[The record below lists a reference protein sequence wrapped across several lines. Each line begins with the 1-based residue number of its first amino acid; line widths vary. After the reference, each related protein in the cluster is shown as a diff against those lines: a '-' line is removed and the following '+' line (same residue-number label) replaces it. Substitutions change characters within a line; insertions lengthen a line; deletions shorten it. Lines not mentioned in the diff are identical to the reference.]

1 MVENIYL
8 EINKNHKILT
18 DKFNLVDELL
28 KKYED
33 PENIS
38 GDEKMAINGEK
49 IGNKGNKGNK
59 GDKGYKGKLPMENNN
74 DESKLVNE
82 VEIIDKKKSED
93 ALFNREE
100 DIKEILVIL
109 KSIINELNNSD
120 QDECNS
126 LKKLQTNLKDLKPM
140 LANLDLREDNIIG
153 GLLESNNLVSE
164 YDKTRGLMWNS
175 TGWEGPEKKMFIE
188 NKCKYLT
195 ELKTKLNNLK
205 TILIAE
211 KETALNLEERDDNI
225 ISVKESNCRNLIEL
239 RTNLN
244 NFKKMFSDLDSEEH
258 TDNISN
264 AENSS
269 ISSEEDS
276 ISSEKDSISS
286 EKDSI
291 SSEEDSNCKNLI
303 ELRTNLNNLKKI
315 FSDLDFEERKDN
327 ISKED
332 SSEKDSNCRNLTEL
346 RTNLNN
352 FKKMFSDLDSEEH
365 TDNISNA
372 ENSSISSEEDS
383 ISGDEDSN
391 CKNLIELRRKLN
403 NLKIDL
409 TQSDLKIDMSK
420 KEENGINLNDKNYN
434 YLIKF
439 KEILNKLKKYREG
452 ENIKDPIK
460 ITKNLY
466 EMVYQ
471 KMKSGGLKE
480 MFSTLENKKFNPA
493 SYHLN
498 RGKLILRNENYI
510 AHNQGKSLDLTEL
523 INLLSNE
530 LIEFKKLEPYINII
544 YSKINQLSP
553 YLQMLYKKQENDGG
567 ELLIEA
573 NLKNYISLLKNKKPN
588 FIDSYTNGINKIL
601 NFGIKHKFKEY
612 KIMLIMIGYIEG
624 YLQDPS
630 LAETLSL
637 LLLIFSF

>member
-258 TDNISN
+258 
-264 AENSS
+264 
-269 ISSEEDS
+269 
-276 ISSEKDSISS
+276 K
-286 EKDSI
+286 
-291 SSEEDSNCKNLI
+291 
-303 ELRTNLNNLKKI
+303 
-315 FSDLDFEERKDN
+315 
-327 ISKED
+327 
-332 SSEKDSNCRNLTEL
+332 
-346 RTNLNN
+346 
-352 FKKMFSDLDSEEH
+352 
-365 TDNISNA
+365 DNISNA

>member
-258 TDNISN
+258 KDNISN

-365 TDNISNA
+365 KDNISNA

-434 YLIKF
+434 F
-439 KEILNKLKKYREG
+439 
-452 ENIKDPIK
+452 
-460 ITKNLY
+460 
-466 EMVYQ
+466 
-471 KMKSGGLKE
+471 
-480 MFSTLENKKFNPA
+480 
-493 SYHLN
+493 
-498 RGKLILRNENYI
+498 
-510 AHNQGKSLDLTEL
+510 
-523 INLLSNE
+523 
-530 LIEFKKLEPYINII
+530 
-544 YSKINQLSP
+544 
-553 YLQMLYKKQENDGG
+553 
-567 ELLIEA
+567 
-573 NLKNYISLLKNKKPN
+573 
-588 FIDSYTNGINKIL
+588 
-601 NFGIKHKFKEY
+601 
-612 KIMLIMIGYIEG
+612 
-624 YLQDPS
+624 
-630 LAETLSL
+630 
-637 LLLIFSF
+637 